1 MEGIVFKTLY
11 GNDVE
16 EEEEEVEDTMRTYE
30 NAVVLYE
37 DKKYYPDA
45 EEVRSYLLML
55 YQVYKGVEVIVQ
67 EEDMQDINEPI
78 IKSSQK
84 KTFFIVEKSIPETV
98 VCFRLFA
105 MFISS
110 IRTNS
115 LPVLW
120 TIRY

>member
-55 YQVYKGVEVIVQ
+55 Y
-67 EEDMQDINEPI
+67 
-78 IKSSQK
+78 
-84 KTFFIVEKSIPETV
+84 
-98 VCFRLFA
+98 
-105 MFISS
+105 
-110 IRTNS
+110 
-115 LPVLW
+115 
-120 TIRY
+120 

>member
-1 MEGIVFKTLY
+1 MEENMEGIVFKTLY

-55 YQVYKGVEVIVQ
+55 Y
-67 EEDMQDINEPI
+67 
-78 IKSSQK
+78 
-84 KTFFIVEKSIPETV
+84 
-98 VCFRLFA
+98 
-105 MFISS
+105 
-110 IRTNS
+110 
-115 LPVLW
+115 
-120 TIRY
+120 